1 VSISQ
6 LQVAQPQ
13 APQEQPQ
20 AQHQAPVDQVS
31 LLVAA
36 VLTDWLPNPTDAR
49 LVVSAADTFGSDWRY
64 LLDMVQAA
72 NRCKPKPA
80 T

>member
-6 LQVAQPQ
+6 LQVAPQ
-13 APQEQPQ
+13 ASQ
-20 AQHQAPVDQVS
+20 AQHQAPDQVS

>member
-13 APQEQPQ
+13 AQHQ
-20 AQHQAPVDQVS
+20 APQAPVDQVS

-49 LVVSAADTFGSDWRY
+49 LVVSAPHTFGSDWRY